1 MSLSALLSTVYNFL
15 INEVVAGYYDLHFR
29 RTSPHPK
36 LRPLPPHISRHFISS
51 QGSTKD
57 HPSPDYQ
64 LELLVCS
71 PHQPD
76 PNAHPVLF
84 QHGVFGHASVWL
96 EWMTC
101 LHAHNYGGTTYALS
115 LRGHGASWLPSS
127 WFGMVWGVTHQD
139 MCNDLLAGI
148 DAVCASESGR
158 RPILVGH
165 SAGGEL
171 IQSVLSR
178 SLTTTPARAL
188 IGTIPHFGA
197 DPVFDNWAKMDP
209 LVNLRLMLHGLHPKS
224 NISTPELMRKA
235 YFGLDTKLEDVK
247 EFGKWAPDYEAMRW
261 PFVTLGRKDGSGM
274 LRRMEAADIV
284 ANITDEGG
292 RRGSG
297 DKMLV
302 LNGKA
307 DVLVQ
312 GTGER
317 VVAEYRSAFVKS
329 NGAGKGGVAFV
340 EIDRA
345 GHHVQN
351 DVQSEEGAQ
360 ALLGWMRQV

>member
-15 INEVVAGYYDLHFR
+15 INEVLAGYYNLHFR

-36 LRPLPPHISRHFISS
+36 LRPLPPHISRHFIPIR
-51 QGSTKD
+51 GSTKG
-57 HPSPDYQ
+57 HPIPDQQ

-71 PHQPD
+71 PNQPD

-96 EWMTC
+96 EWMTY

-115 LRGHGASWLPSS
+115 LRGHGASWLPKS
-127 WFGMVWGVTHQD
+127 WFAMVWGVTHQD
-139 MCNDLLAGI
+139 MCDDLLAGI
-148 DAVCASESGR
+148 DAVRAFESGR

-171 IQSVLSR
+171 TQSVLSR
-178 SLTTTPARAL
+178 SLTTTPALAL

-197 DPVFDNWAKMDP
+197 DPVFDSWAKMDP
-209 LVNLRLMLHGLHPKS
+209 LVNLRLVLHGLHPKS
-224 NISTPELMRKA
+224 NISTPELMRNA

-247 EFGKWAPDYEAMRW
+247 DFGKWAPDYEAMRW
-261 PFVTLGRKDGSGM
+261 PFATLGRKDGSGV

-284 ANITDEGG
+284 VNITNDGG
-292 RRGSG
+292 RCGRG
-297 DKMLV
+297 DKVLV

-307 DVLVQ
+307 DVLVH
-312 GTGER
+312 GTADR
-317 VVAEYRSAFVKS
+317 MVAEYRAALETI
-329 NGAGKGGVAFV
+329 NGPLDRSVALV

-351 DVQSEEGAQ
+351 DVQLKEGAE
-360 ALLGWMRQV
+360 ALLEWLRQA